1 MDYTVLDKTD
11 LNKPEVK
18 ELLNTIKE
26 KNYELYTQI
35 FLAFEKKD
43 VAVCREDVLQ
53 YLAENAKKL
62 YKDTL
67 YIYHIA
73 SLMENI
79 KLEPSWYE
87 WVNNY
92 FCQGGGAGVDEFMI
106 VLGEAIE
113 KEIPLKDT
121 IRLFEQGDEDILT
134 IYEAIDE
141 YNPHALNKGEESEES
156 LKDELDVQEKVSEE
170 HVVQTVENETVSN
183 SDGAIVGNNMDN
195 FTGLFESLVKVMSIK
210 GRSMD
215 NGVLDVQDNLNKI
228 VAKFQLA
235 ITELSAYSTEIIREW
250 EKDKEENERLLAL
263 NKLQQK
269 ALENQQ
275 RRINSLRDENS
286 ILLAKIQDA
295 NKSELRRAGI
305 NKKLSELQSLISEQT
320 TSVAAFDWPDELI

>member
-1 MDYTVLDKTD
+1 MDYAVLDKTD
-11 LNKPEVK
+11 LNRPEVK

-43 VAVCREDVLQ
+43 VAVCREDVLR
-53 YLAENAKKL
+53 YLAENAEKL

-67 YIYHIA
+67 YTYHIA
-73 SLMENI
+73 SLLENI

-113 KEIPLKDT
+113 KEMPLKDT
-121 IRLFEQGDEDILT
+121 IKLFEQSDDIIA

-141 YNPHALNKGEESEES
+141 YNPKASNKEEESENKI
-156 LKDELDVQEKVSEE
+156 KDKLDVPEKVSEE
-170 HVVQTVENETVSN
+170 HSVQTVENETVANTDRIIREN
-183 SDGAIVGNNMDN
+183 SMVS
-195 FTGLFESLVKVMSIK
+195 FTGMFESLVKVMSIK

-295 NKSELRRAGI
+295 NKSEFRKASI
-305 NKKLSELQSLISEQT
+305 NKKISELQSLISEQT
-320 TSVAAFDWPDELI
+320 TSIDAFAWPDELI